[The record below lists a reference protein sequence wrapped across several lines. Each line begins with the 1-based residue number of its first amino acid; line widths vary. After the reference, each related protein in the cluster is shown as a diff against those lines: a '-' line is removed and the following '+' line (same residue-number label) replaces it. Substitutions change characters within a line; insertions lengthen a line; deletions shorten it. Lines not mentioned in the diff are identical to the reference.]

1 MSAEQILIY
10 MGMPYSE
17 VLGTCYA
24 LRKEGRL
31 EEFIKEKVEEYRNYM
46 RECAKLA
53 EEAIG

>member
-1 MSAEQILIY
+1 MLIY

-31 EEFIKEKVEEYRNYM
+31 DEFMKQKRAEYREYM

-53 EEAIG
+53 EEVIG